1 MNIKIKKQ
9 FLKFL
14 NVILITNVFFYLLSS
29 LTAYISPT
37 HFFLFTFL
45 ALGFPLLLI
54 SMFFWIIFFFFYE
67 RKRLFLLLFFVLLGY
82 KNILSTVGF
91 NFKSNTSKLKSDIA
105 FRVLSWNVEAFL
117 YQVKKYDSANGG
129 LRKMMSFIGDS
140 KADVVCIQDFEQIY
154 KSEYFQFVDYI
165 RDSLKYPYTYLS
177 ADIDTVSIWGHCKYG
192 TCIFSKHPIIST
204 GRVQYSGKSFTESLA
219 YADIAIQNQQIR
231 FFNTHLRSMYLNIN
245 NKSTKSDFKYVIEDT
260 NIVFH
265 SNKLEKLK
273 HFDTAHCSQASI
285 IKKVMDTTKIPF
297 VFCADLNAVPSS
309 YAYHKISKN
318 LNDAFVQKGFGWG
331 GTYSSK
337 IPFLR
342 IDVVLMNRQLTTNAY
357 FSPRLELSDHYPVI
371 ADISFVK

>member
-9 FLKFL
+9 GLKIL
-14 NVILITNVFFYLLSS
+14 NVIFVANVFIYLLSC
-29 LTAYISPT
+29 LTAYISPAN
-37 HFFLFTFL
+37 FFLFTFL

-54 SMFFWIIFFFFYE
+54 SIIFWIIFFFFYKK
-67 RKRLFLLLFFVLLGY
+67 KRSFLLLFFLLLGY

-91 NFKSNTSKLKSDIA
+91 NFKNNTNTLNREST

-140 KADVVCIQDFEQIY
+140 KADVICIQDFEQIY
-154 KSEYFQFVDYI
+154 KSEYFQFIDYI

-177 ADIDTVSIWGHCKYG
+177 ADIDTVTIWGHCKYG
-192 TCIFSKHPIIST
+192 TCIFSRHPIIKT
-204 GRVQYSGKSFTESLA
+204 GRVQYSGNSFTESLG
-219 YADIAIQNQQIR
+219 YADITIQNRQIR

-245 NKSTKSDFKYVIEDT
+245 SSYTKNNFKYVIEDT

-265 SNKLEKLK
+265 SSILEKLK

-297 VFCADLNAVPSS
+297 VFCADLNSVPSS
-309 YAYHKISKN
+309 YTYHKISKN

-331 GTYSSK
+331 GTYSSRL
-337 IPFLR
+337 PFLR
-342 IDVVLMNRQLTTNAY
+342 IDVVLMNSQLTTNNY
-357 FSPRLELSDHYPVI
+357 FSPRLELSDHYPVLV
-371 ADISFVK
+371 DISFVK